1 MDKILEDMLNKSL
14 SNFVLDRI
22 QEGKLIVDNAIV
34 YILHDND
41 IYYLVDVP
49 YKEGMDKKTKK
60 SIAMEFINKYSYI
73 DIVNLYHEKENNLEK
88 NIK

>member
-1 MDKILEDMLNKSL
+1 MDKILEDMLNRSL

-49 YKEGMDKKTKK
+49 YEGIDKNTRK

-73 DIVNLYHEKENNLEK
+73 DIVNLHRGKENNLEK

>member
-1 MDKILEDMLNKSL
+1 MDKILEDMLNRSL

-22 QEGKLIVDNAIV
+22 QEGKLIEDNAVV

-41 IYYLVDVP
+41 MYYLVDVS
-49 YKEGMDKKTKK
+49 YEGIDKKTKRN
-60 SIAMEFINKYSYI
+60 IAMEFINKYSYI
-73 DIVNLYHEKENNLEK
+73 DIVNLRREKENDLYK

>member
-1 MDKILEDMLNKSL
+1 MDKILEDMLNRSL

-22 QEGKLIVDNAIV
+22 QEGKLIEDNAVV

-41 IYYLVDVP
+41 MYYLVDVS
-49 YKEGMDKKTKK
+49 YEGIDKKTKRN
-60 SIAMEFINKYSYI
+60 IAMEFINKYSYI
-73 DIVNLYHEKENNLEK
+73 DIVNLHREKENDLEK